1 MTLHSGHKE
10 KQMVMP
16 FFISVGKIT
25 EKKQDHPLNNSH
37 GKKKFEL
44 YDLMD
49 IYEWTCLNNTAPN
62 HIIDTK

>member
-1 MTLHSGHKE
+1 
-10 KQMVMP
+10 MVMP

-37 GKKKFEL
+37 GNKKKQFEL

-62 HIIDTK
+62 HIIGTK